1 MEEVRKT
8 LQRFLKI
15 IVDQFQNLMEY
26 SNQRQLVLK
35 NKDKDSVFRLPMTV
49 TLVIGLV
56 AILVKP
62 ILFLLVIGVVVALFM
77 KYSFEIVRNVS

>member
-8 LQRFLKI
+8 LERVFKI
-15 IVDQFQNLMEY
+15 IVEQFQNLMDY

-35 NKDKDSVFRLPMTV
+35 NKEKESVVRLPMTLA
-49 TLVIGLV
+49 LVIGVV
-56 AILVKP
+56 ALILKQL
-62 ILFLLVIGVVVALFM
+62 LFLLVIGVVVLLFM